1 MDLTSGLACY
11 GLLIVTALK
20 LVVGRRI
27 GLPRLRLRATNLGGF
42 TLTKR

>member
-20 LVVGRRI
+20 LLSDGVSGYP
-27 GLPRLRLRATNLGGF
+27 G
-42 TLTKR
+42 